1 MDKAKY
7 KREKKRFSD
16 MIKEAKVLY
25 KAERPKFKVRV
36 KKFIKPEHYRISGFF
51 HVRREYKELKKTFD
65 YIMSSLKV
73 INVSAKNEDQ
83 LRTEIGE
90 LISFVSE

>member
-1 MDKAKY
+1 MDKSDY
-7 KREKKRFSD
+7 KRKKIMRKAALKD
-16 MIKEAKVLY
+16 LKVQY
-25 KAERPKFKVRV
+25 KNERPSFKIRL

-65 YIMSSLKV
+65 YVMSSLKV
-73 INVSAKNEDQ
+73 INGSAENEDQ
-83 LRTEIGE
+83 IRTEIGE